1 VVSRVAYNVPTASYA
16 VGGFKGCIQRSVQL
30 VASSV
35 AYPRSVQLVA
45 SKGCIQRSVQL
56 VASRVAYNV
65 LCSWWLQGLHTTFCA
80 VGGLRVAYNVLC
92 SWWLPRV
99 AYNVLCSWWLQG
111 LHTTFCAVGGF
122 ERCIQRSVQLV
133 ASKGCI
139 QRSVQ
144 LVVSRVAYPR
154 SVQLVALRVA
164 YPRSVQLVALR
175 VAYNVP
181 TAFCAV
187 GSFHDQAEC
196 ERHVL
201 KRLCVALLKAC
212 S

>member
-1 VVSRVAYNVPTASYA
+1 MVSRVAYNVPTASYA

-56 VASRVAYNV
+56 VAS
-65 LCSWWLQGLHTTFCA
+65 
-80 VGGLRVAYNVLC
+80 
-92 SWWLPRV
+92 RV

>member
-1 VVSRVAYNVPTASYA
+1 MVSRVAYNVPTASYA

-30 VASSV
+30 VASS
-35 AYPRSVQLVA
+35 
-45 SKGCIQRSVQL
+45 
-56 VASRVAYNV
+56 
-65 LCSWWLQGLHTTFCA
+65 
-80 VGGLRVAYNVLC
+80 
-92 SWWLPRV
+92 
-99 AYNVLCSWWLQG
+99 
-111 LHTTFCAVGGF
+111 
-122 ERCIQRSVQLV
+122 
-133 ASKGCI
+133 
-139 QRSVQ
+139 
-144 LVVSRVAYPR
+144 
-154 SVQLVALRVA
+154 VA

>member
-1 VVSRVAYNVPTASYA
+1 MVSRVAYNVPTASYA

-56 VASRVAYNV
+56 V
-65 LCSWWLQGLHTTFCA
+65 
-80 VGGLRVAYNVLC
+80 
-92 SWWLPRV
+92 
-99 AYNVLCSWWLQG
+99 
-111 LHTTFCAVGGF
+111 
-122 ERCIQRSVQLV
+122 
-133 ASKGCI
+133 
-139 QRSVQ
+139 
-144 LVVSRVAYPR
+144 VS
-154 SVQLVALRVA
+154 RVA